1 MAFYL
6 ILKKPTKKLGATGA
20 VYFDRRDGSKSSRT
34 KKQRPYFGEAI
45 CENVLHN
52 HVGIGSKGLLVLLR
66 KQTQK
71 VLKACPM
78 CFLLGSLPRPM
89 VSIELSKMFPISP
102 KHERKNL
109 SLHSKAV
116 NLFQKKTVI
125 WGHLHSGFLYW
136 PPIIG
141 APSHKRDPYHCHTS
155 RVPLVRRSG
164 IRE

>member
-1 MAFYL
+1 M
-6 ILKKPTKKLGATGA
+6 
-20 VYFDRRDGSKSSRT
+20 YFDRSDGSKSSRT

-52 HVGIGSKGLLVLLR
+52 HVGIGSKGLLALLR

-116 NLFQKKTVI
+116 NLFQKKT
-125 WGHLHSGFLYW
+125 GHLRSFTFGISLLTPKNRSPF
-136 PPIIG
+136 
-141 APSHKRDPYHCHTS
+141 RPYHCHTS
-155 RVPLVRRSG
+155 RVPFVRSG